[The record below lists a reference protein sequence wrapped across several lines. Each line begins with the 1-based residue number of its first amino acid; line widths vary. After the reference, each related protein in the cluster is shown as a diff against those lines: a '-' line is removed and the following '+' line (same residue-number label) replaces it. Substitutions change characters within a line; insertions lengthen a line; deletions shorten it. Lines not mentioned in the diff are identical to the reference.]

1 MPQASPV
8 WQTAF
13 LVGSIVCIGW
23 LIFSGWR
30 AGVIRG
36 VISLCAMIFSYMAG
50 SAVAFSIPAG
60 WLDWLPLPRMLAQLL
75 AGLAAGILVFVAIW
89 FAGALLFKRTA
100 QHSSLILRLI
110 WGIGGALCGTI
121 FGVLIVL
128 SILAGVRTLGAF
140 SETRLEAR
148 NVPGSTTKP
157 SFWEPA
163 LVKLKRSIEAGETG
177 SWMRSVDMT
186 PESTIHI
193 ITKLGKILSDPAAAQ
208 RFIESP
214 HLTPVVT
221 DRAFVN
227 LIADPDINDAAIS
240 GNYMILLTNPK
251 VLEAVRDPVL
261 WQKMQDVDW
270 EAAMDESLIS
280 SNPVPDRDVLAV
292 PGPQ

>member
-1 MPQASPV
+1 MPQASPA

-13 LVGSIVCIGW
+13 LIWSIVCIGW
-23 LIFSGWR
+23 MVFSGWR
-30 AGVIRG
+30 VGLIRG
-36 VISLCAMIFSYMAG
+36 VVSLCAMIFSYMAG
-50 SAVAFSIPAG
+50 SAVAIAIPAG
-60 WLDWLPLPRMLAQLL
+60 LLDWLPLPRMLAQLL
-75 AGLAAGILVFVAIW
+75 AGLLAGIFVFVAIW

-100 QHSSLILRLI
+100 QHGSLILRLI
-110 WGIGGALCGTI
+110 WGIGGALCGAI

-148 NVPGSTTKP
+148 DSPGNTTRT

-177 SWMRSVDMT
+177 SWMRSVDIT
-186 PESTIHI
+186 PESTIRI
-193 ITKLGKILSDPAAAQ
+193 VTKLGKILSDPAAAQ

-227 LIADPDINDAAIS
+227 LIADPDINNAAIS
-240 GNYMILLTNPK
+240 GKYMTILTNPK
-251 VLEAVRDPVL
+251 VLEAVRDPAL
-261 WQKMQDVDW
+261 WQKMQDVNW
-270 EAAMDESLIS
+270 EAAMDESLLS
-280 SNPVPDRDVLAV
+280 SKPVPTGDVLAA
-292 PGPQ
+292 PSTQ